1 MRNFL
6 SLNLELGVSLD
17 LVNCKVTVTSNE
29 RPVLQ
34 VKLKGVERH
43 IKIAFLNQG
52 GLAFT
57 LFKI

>member
-34 VKLKGVERH
+34 VKLKGAERH
-43 IKIAFLNQG
+43 IKIAFL
-52 GLAFT
+52 
-57 LFKI
+57 KSR